1 MRTTI
6 SIITLTILL
15 STTTH
20 AEEILPISEAR
31 ERMRFVELSPTERQL
46 IADKAKLVIDG
57 LYVNK
62 FHKNEYYGIS
72 PTPKGHLNPITEVDK
87 IAKQANTMSTYELH
101 DSLSTLFISQ
111 RDLHFNYRLPLRFYD
126 HFTEMPLRFSR
137 IKDEDDFFQI
147 RVTAAWNGFSLYPE
161 RPNPKVGDVLIGY
174 QGKSIEE
181 AMRELI
187 PQGQGSNPYAG
198 FNHALRY
205 MTFRW
210 NGAHLLP
217 KEDSVSFKF
226 RSAETGEEY
235 EVAYEWLVYSG
246 SKIGGLVSP
255 EYSPITYGKVSPENQ
270 ALSNSPT
277 VSYNHQQA
285 LYNQSLERHIK
296 PMANPKL
303 SSIQR
308 YGETFYYTHIPYEGA
323 NYGYLYI
330 SSFTPSSGWWTD
342 YQAIRDL
349 LQEEN
354 TQTDG
359 LIINVSNNPGGYI
372 YYAEALPG
380 LFTKKT
386 SKTHDFRLLNS
397 ELNQYLFL
405 YEDVQQMFPLFKE
418 ALENVANSDAKYSI
432 ATPITTPEMG
442 NIHGQVYTKPVAVMA
457 NSSTYS
463 AGDLFTCSMQDNDAA
478 VIYGADPKTGAGGAN
493 IISYNFFYGSPTG
506 LHTPLPLGIDM
517 DFSFRQAV
525 RFGHHAG
532 QIIEDHGC
540 TADVDITPTPED
552 LVNGNQTMLTKVLEG
567 LKNQAT
573 SKSSVEFA
581 DDKVGT
587 YYMTL
592 NSQDAKINLLLKNTE
607 KVRIS
612 VASDWWST
620 MDTEAIYQTNA
631 YGNNAKMFTLPITAS
646 SLDTNSFVVKVEG
659 LDGGNEPLW
668 NFKRGVELIE

>member
-1 MRTTI
+1 MRSKI
-6 SIITLTILL
+6 SLISLTVLL
-15 STTTH
+15 LANASY

-31 ERMRFVELSPTERQL
+31 ERMKFVELLPKERQL
-46 IADKAKLVIDG
+46 IADRAKLVIDG

-72 PTPKGHLNPITEVDK
+72 PTPKGHLDPITEVDK
-87 IAKQANTMSTYELH
+87 IAKLAHTMSTYELH
-101 DSLSTLFISQ
+101 DSLSTLFINQ

-126 HFTEMPLRFSR
+126 HFVEMPMRFSR
-137 IKDEDDFFQI
+137 VKDKDDFFQI
-147 RVTAAWNGFSLYPE
+147 RVTAAWNGFSLHPE
-161 RPNPKVGDVLIGY
+161 RPNPKVGDILIGY

-210 NGAHLLP
+210 NGVHLLP
-217 KEDSVSFKF
+217 KEDTASFRF

-246 SKIGGLVSP
+246 SKIGGLSA
-255 EYSPITYGKVSPENQ
+255 PENQ
-270 ALSNSPT
+270 ALSNSPA

-296 PMANPKL
+296 PMANSML

-330 SSFTPSSGWWTD
+330 SSFTPSTGWWNE

-349 LQEEN
+349 LQEQN
-354 TQTDG
+354 ALTNG

-386 SKTHDFRLLNS
+386 SKAHDFRLLNS

-405 YEDVQQMFPLFKE
+405 YEDVQQLFPYFKE
-418 ALENVANSDAKYSI
+418 ALDNVANSGAQYSST
-432 ATPITTPEMG
+432 APITTPEMA

-506 LHTPLPLGIDM
+506 IHTPLPLGIDM

-532 QIIEDHGC
+532 QIIEDYGC
-540 TADVDITPTPED
+540 TADVDISPTPED
-552 LVNGNQTMLTKVLEG
+552 LTNGNHTMLTKVLEG
-567 LKNQAT
+567 LKNQAILN
-573 SKSSVEFA
+573 SSFDFA

-592 NSQDAKINLLLKNTE
+592 SLQDAKINLLLKNTE

-612 VASDWWST
+612 VASDWWSK
-620 MDTEAIYQTNA
+620 METEATYHANA
-631 YGNNAKMFTLPITAS
+631 YGNNAKLFTLPITAS
-646 SLDTNSFVVKVEG
+646 SLDTDSFVIKVEG

-668 NFKRGVELIE
+668 NFKRGVEITE

>member
-1 MRTTI
+1 MNLI
-6 SIITLTILL
+6 SLTVLL
-15 STTTH
+15 LANVSY

-31 ERMRFVELSPTERQL
+31 ERMKFVELLPKERQL
-46 IADKAKLVIDG
+46 IADRAKLVIDG

-62 FHKNEYYGIS
+62 FHKNDYYGIS
-72 PTPKGHLNPITEVDK
+72 PTPKGHLDPITEVDK
-87 IAKQANTMSTYELH
+87 IAKQAHTMSTYELH

-111 RDLHFNYRLPLRFYD
+111 RDLHFNYLLPLRFYD
-126 HFTEMPLRFSR
+126 HFTEMPMRFTR
-137 IKDEDDFFQI
+137 VKDKDDFFEI

-161 RPNPKVGDVLIGY
+161 RPNPKVGDILIGY

-198 FNHALRY
+198 FNQALRY

-210 NGAHLLP
+210 NGVHLLP
-217 KEDSVSFKF
+217 KEDTVSFKF

-246 SKIGGLVSP
+246 SKIGGLSTP
-255 EYSPITYGKVSPENQ
+255 ESEV
-270 ALSNSPT
+270 LSNSPAI
-277 VSYNHQQA
+277 SYNHQQA
-285 LYNQSLERHIK
+285 LYNQSLERHTK
-296 PMANPKL
+296 PVAHSMVSN
-303 SSIQR
+303 IQR
-308 YGETFYYTHIPYEGA
+308 YGETFYYTHIPYQGA

-330 SSFTPSSGWWTD
+330 NSFLPSTGWWSE

-349 LQEEN
+349 LQEQN
-354 TQTDG
+354 ALTDG
-359 LIINVSNNPGGYI
+359 LIINVSNNPGGTI
-372 YYAEALPG
+372 YYAETLPG

-386 SKTHDFRLLNS
+386 SRVHDFRLLNS

-405 YEDVQQMFPLFKE
+405 HEDVQQMFPFFKE
-418 ALENVANSDAKYSI
+418 ALDNVAGSDAKYSSN
-432 ATPITTPEMG
+432 APITTPELA
-442 NIHGQVYTKPVAVMA
+442 NVHGQVYTKPVAVMA

-463 AGDLFTCSMQDNDAA
+463 AGDLFTCAMQDNDAA

-506 LHTPLPLGIDM
+506 IHTPLPLGIDM

-525 RFGHHAG
+525 RFGHHSG
-532 QIIEDHGC
+532 QIIEDYGC
-540 TADVDITPTPED
+540 TADVDISPTPED

-567 LKNQAT
+567 LKNQAV
-573 SKSSVEFA
+573 SKSNFEFA

-592 NSQDAKINLLLKNTE
+592 NPQDAKINLLLKNTE

-612 VASDWWST
+612 VASDWWSR
-620 MDTEAIYQTNA
+620 METEETYHANA
-631 YGNNAKMFTLPITAS
+631 YGNNAKLFTLPITAS
-646 SLDTNSFVVKVEG
+646 SLDTNSFVIKVEG

-668 NFKRGVELIE
+668 NFKRGVEITE